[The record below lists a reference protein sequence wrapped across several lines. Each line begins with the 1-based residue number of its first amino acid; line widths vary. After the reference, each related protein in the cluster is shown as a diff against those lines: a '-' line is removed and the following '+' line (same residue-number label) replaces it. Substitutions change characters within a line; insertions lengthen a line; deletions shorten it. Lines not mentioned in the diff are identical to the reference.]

1 MARLTQN
8 FGVYSDDRVCL
19 SVCPRAYLQNY
30 ASDLRR
36 NFRARHQRSAAR
48 SSSGGVEIS
57 YVLPVLLM
65 TSYLHLKVGNRRR
78 ISDSTTSCCTDL
90 TPRRVLKLT
99 HEGQHRTRGAES
111 AIYGCGKPVRAV
123 YSSGLARIY
132 KISYD
137 LSSDCRKFIV
147 GSTYDSDLQRAKLC
161 PRNIAS
167 LFTNTVSDDLTTLQ
181 VKSYPRK
188 ALRSR
193 EMFCKLDVRRK
204 SIVTLALS

>member
-1 MARLTQN
+1 VTT
-8 FGVYSDDRVCL
+8 VSVCL
-19 SVCPRAYLQNY
+19 SVCPRAYFQNY
-30 ASDLRR
+30 ASDLRLK

-78 ISDSTTSCCTDL
+78 ISDSTRSCCTDL

-99 HEGQHRTRGAES
+99 HEGQHRTGGGSLLSTVVANLYSRG
-111 AIYGCGKPVRAV
+111 P
-123 YSSGLARIY
+123 ARIY

-147 GSTYDSDLQRAKLC
+147 GSTYDSDLQRAKLF